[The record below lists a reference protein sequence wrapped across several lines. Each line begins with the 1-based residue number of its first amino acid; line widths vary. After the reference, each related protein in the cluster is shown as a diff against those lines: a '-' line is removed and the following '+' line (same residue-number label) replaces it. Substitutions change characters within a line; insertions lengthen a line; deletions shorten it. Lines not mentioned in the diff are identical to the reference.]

1 MLIGFYNSGVQCG
14 VEEALR
20 ATRSDPNVERPTAR
34 FPANVRNERAITMG
48 SNRQLIISARRPSSG
63 FSTDVR
69 ETDRQHSMAGGG
81 LNTKTQQHATNSA
94 ASSHPKPAKGK
105 RIGVIWMFVSQCHNS
120 ACVFI

>member
-81 LNTKTQQHATNSA
+81 LNVKTQQHATNSA
-94 ASSHPKPAKGK
+94 ASSHPKPAKGNILLEVN
-105 RIGVIWMFVSQCHNS
+105 RSYLDV
-120 ACVFI
+120 CVTMP

>member
-1 MLIGFYNSGVQCG
+1 M
-14 VEEALR
+14 R
-20 ATRSDPNVERPTAR
+20 ATRSDPNVERSTAR

-81 LNTKTQQHATNSA
+81 LNAITQQHAT
-94 ASSHPKPAKGK
+94 KPAKGNIFLEVN
-105 RIGVIWMFVSQCHNS
+105 RSHLDV
-120 ACVFI
+120 CVTMP